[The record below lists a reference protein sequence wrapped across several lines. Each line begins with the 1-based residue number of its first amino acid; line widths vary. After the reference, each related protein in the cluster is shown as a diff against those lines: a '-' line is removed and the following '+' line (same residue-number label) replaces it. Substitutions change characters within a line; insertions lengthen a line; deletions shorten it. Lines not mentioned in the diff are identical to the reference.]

1 MKIASETQ
9 ERSISR
15 QDWVN
20 AARNALIERG
30 ISGVRLRSLAEML
43 GATTGA
49 FYWQYKN
56 LEELL
61 DDVRQDWADK
71 NTAPF
76 RRAISAA
83 GPDGWKQ
90 YLSYV
95 RVLVLE
101 DEFNPRYDNAIRDW
115 AHNSEQTAKVLAD
128 IEILRIEQ
136 LRGVFENLGFEG
148 KEAAIRARVTYFHQ
162 TGYNAMKIT
171 ETLEE
176 RLANIPFYAKILTD
190 RPDLLSLTTPLA
202 VRQCLLASAD

>member
-1 MKIASETQ
+1 MKIENVPHDRNIT
-9 ERSISR
+9 RK
-15 QDWVN
+15 DWVI
-20 AARNALIERG
+20 AARNALIDKG
-30 ISGVRLRSLAEML
+30 ISGVRLRALAETL

-61 DDVRQDWADK
+61 EDVRQDWVAT

-76 RRAISAA
+76 GQAIDAA
-83 GPDGWKQ
+83 APDGWRQ

-115 AHNSEQTAKVLAD
+115 AHNSEKTAAVLRD
-128 IEILRIEQ
+128 VELLRIDQ
-136 LRGVFENLGFEG
+136 LRGVFVNMGFEPQ
-148 KEAAIRARVTYFHQ
+148 EAAIRARVTYFHQ
-162 TGYNAMKIT
+162 AGYNAMKIV

-176 RLANIPFYAKILTD
+176 RLVNIPYYARILTD
-190 RPDLLSLTTPLA
+190 CDDLLALNSA
-202 VRQCLLASAD
+202 EEVKRCLLASAD

>member
-1 MKIASETQ
+1 MKIASKTQ
-9 ERSISR
+9 ERNISR
-15 QDWVN
+15 QDWVI
-20 AARNALIERG
+20 AARNALIEKG
-30 ISGVRLRSLAEML
+30 ISGVKLRPLAETL

-49 FYWQYKN
+49 FYWQYKK

-61 DDVRQDWADK
+61 DDVRQDWADT

-76 RRAISAA
+76 GRAISAA

-115 AHNSEQTAKVLAD
+115 AHNSEQTAKVLAEV
-128 IEILRIEQ
+128 EILRIEQ
-136 LRGVFENLGFEG
+136 LRCVFENMGFEG

-162 TGYNAMKIT
+162 AGYNAMKIA

-190 RPDLLSLTTPLA
+190 CSELLALNSPND
-202 VRQCLLASAD
+202 VKQRLLASAD

>member
-1 MKIASETQ
+1 MKIASAPQ
-9 ERSISR
+9 ERNITR
-15 QDWVN
+15 QDWMI
-20 AARNALIERG
+20 AARNALIKNG
-30 ISGVRLRSLAEML
+30 ISGVRLRSLAETL

-61 DDVRQDWADK
+61 DDVRQDWAEK
-71 NTAPF
+71 NTDPF
-76 RRAISAA
+76 ERAITAA
-83 GPDGWKQ
+83 APDGWKH
-90 YLSYV
+90 YVSYV

-115 AHNSEQTAKVLAD
+115 AHNSEQTASVLATV
-128 IEILRIEQ
+128 EMSRIEQ
-136 LRGVFENLGFEG
+136 LQGVFENLGFEG

-162 TGYNAMKIT
+162 TGYNAMKIS

-190 RPDLLSLTTPLA
+190 RSDLLSLTTPSE
-202 VRQCLLASAD
+202 VRQSLLASAD

>member
-1 MKIASETQ
+1 MKIAGETQ

-15 QDWVN
+15 QDWVL
-20 AARNALIERG
+20 AARNVLIEKG
-30 ISGVRLRSLAEML
+30 ISGVRLRSLAETL

-76 RRAISAA
+76 ERAIAA
-83 GPDGWKQ
+83 AEPDGWKQ

-128 IEILRIEQ
+128 IEMLRIEQ
-136 LRGVFENLGFEG
+136 LRGVFENLGFGG

-176 RLANIPFYAKILTD
+176 RLANVPFYAKILTD
-190 RPDLLSLTTPLA
+190 RPDLLSLTTPPA